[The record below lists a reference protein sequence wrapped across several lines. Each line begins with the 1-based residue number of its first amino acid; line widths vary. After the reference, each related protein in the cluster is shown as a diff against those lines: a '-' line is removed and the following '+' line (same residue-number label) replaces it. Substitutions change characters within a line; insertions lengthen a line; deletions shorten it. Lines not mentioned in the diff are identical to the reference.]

1 VVARLLLAYAA
12 WVAALALAF
21 WFVLST
27 HALAMRGYLLFGLDY
42 WGVAIFNDVVFIVLV
57 LAWLIWV
64 IVTEHWLR
72 GAAGRACLRP
82 ALLGTLG
89 PVAVLAI
96 GAFSI
101 LQLT

>member
-1 VVARLLLAYAA
+1 MIARWLLAYAGWA
-12 WVAALALAF
+12 VAIALAF

-27 HALAMRGYLLFGLDY
+27 HALAMRAYLLVGFDY
-42 WGVAIFNDVVFIVLV
+42 WGVALFNDVVFIVLV
-57 LAWLIWV
+57 LAWLVWV

-72 GAAGRACLRP
+72 GAAGQARLRP
-82 ALLGTLG
+82 ALFGTLA
-89 PVAVLAI
+89 PVVVLAI